1 MASEVYRIIN
11 GLATNYIQDFVPIKD
26 SSYNFRSEKTAEV
39 LRVNTIRYGL
49 RSFRSEAPRFWNSLP
64 NNMRL
69 AESYPQFRRLLQN
82 WNGFGGKCPVCS
94 A

>member
-11 GLATNYIQDFVPIKD
+11 GLATNYIQDVVAIKD
-26 SSYNFRSEKTAEV
+26 SSYNFRSEKTAKV

-49 RSFRSEAPRFWNSLP
+49 RSFRSEAPRIWNSLP
-64 NNMRL
+64 KNKRL

-82 WNGFGGKCPVCS
+82 WNGLGGKCPVCS